1 MPAGVA
7 LYSIISN
14 NRHINLHFHLL
25 ISGHRRKGVFS
36 FLRTRRS

>member
-25 ISGHRRKGVFS
+25 ISGIKKK
-36 FLRTRRS
+36 RSVQLFTN